1 MASLRD
7 IRKRIKSAK
16 STEKIT
22 KAMKMVSASKL
33 RRAQENVKKA
43 RAYALKLDNIV
54 SNLAV
59 RLNVQ
64 GGDINPLLAK
74 SKKNKKGEVLVLTSD
89 RGLCGGFNGNII
101 RKSQQYILNNQKKF
115 KEICVSTIGNK
126 GNDAFK
132 RGNFNI
138 HNNYKGVLESPT
150 FLQAMKISTEICN
163 SFINNKIDAVWLIYN
178 EFKSAISQEVV
189 IKQML
194 PVITVEIKDDIF
206 IAEHT
211 YDPNQKD
218 LLDHLLPR
226 HFATKLFQSFLESLA
241 SEHGARMTA
250 MDNAVRNAED
260 MISRLTLSYN
270 RVRQSEITKEL
281 MEIISGAEAL

>member
-1 MASLRD
+1 
-7 IRKRIKSAK
+7 
-16 STEKIT
+16 
-22 KAMKMVSASKL
+22 
-33 RRAQENVKKA
+33 
-43 RAYALKLDNIV
+43 
-54 SNLAV
+54 
-59 RLNVQ
+59 
-64 GGDINPLLAK
+64 
-74 SKKNKKGEVLVLTSD
+74 
-89 RGLCGGFNGNII
+89 
-101 RKSQQYILNNQKKF
+101 
-115 KEICVSTIGNK
+115 
-126 GNDAFK
+126 
-132 RGNFNI
+132 
-138 HNNYKGVLESPT
+138 
-150 FLQAMKISTEICN
+150 
-163 SFINNKIDAVWLIYN
+163 
-178 EFKSAISQEVV
+178 
-189 IKQML
+189 ML